1 MAKPFQYH
9 FEWDSSKA
17 RQNLRKHGLTFERA
31 ASIFQDPDALSEFD
45 EYHSEQEERW
55 ITLGLDNGGS
65 LLAVVHTFEQV
76 NEEVYRIRIISAR
89 KAEPLEVM
97 QYEEHNR

>member
-55 ITLGLDNGGS
+55 ITMGVDSIGTVLI
-65 LLAVVHTFEQV
+65 ACHTFHESDDS
-76 NEEVYRIRIISAR
+76 NATIRLISAR
-89 KAEPLEVM
+89 KATKNEVK
-97 QYEEHNR
+97 QYRRI

>member
-17 RQNLRKHGLTFERA
+17 RQNLRKHGLAFERA

-45 EYHSEQEERW
+45 EHHSEQEERW
-55 ITLGLDNGGS
+55 ITMGVDSTGTVLV
-65 LLAVVHTFEQV
+65 ACHTFQESDDS
-76 NEEVYRIRIISAR
+76 NATIRLISAR
-89 KAEPLEVM
+89 KATKNEVK
-97 QYEEHNR
+97 QYRRV